1 MEIYTKLKSFAITAY
16 RDLNNKNLSPQ
27 QVQKDKELFFKWWN
41 YFVNVLYIVYGL
53 FSIVSIYFFATRVI
67 L

>member
-1 MEIYTKLKSFAITAY
+1 MEIYKKIKSFAITVY
-16 RDLNNKNLSPQ
+16 RDLNNNNLSTEQ
-27 QVQKDKELFFKWWN
+27 KKKDKELFFKWWN

-53 FSIVSIYFFATRVI
+53 FSIVSIYFFTTRVI